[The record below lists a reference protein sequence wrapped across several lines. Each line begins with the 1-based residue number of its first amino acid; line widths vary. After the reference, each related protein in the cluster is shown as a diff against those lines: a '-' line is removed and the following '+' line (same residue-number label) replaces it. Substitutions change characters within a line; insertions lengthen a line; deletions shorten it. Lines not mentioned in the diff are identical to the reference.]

1 MRPLNA
7 LLDNVVSQAV
17 AASLTALAAVL
28 IAYFRS
34 EASVAIKWLFYPLVR
49 LFPWHHTVQGHYASR
64 RHEALRSELTVADVF
79 LITTDG
85 KTAFYRKTTDFI
97 VPDEPLSFYYEGVT
111 AEGRVAH
118 FSTELGS
125 IVQTEEEHGF
135 SVCEIEFTSALE
147 VGTRFRNVFRA
158 KLINTFMATQEHWT
172 QEIAFPTKRIIL
184 RIHFP
189 VARPPTFVRCT
200 QLLGLTA
207 ATLITGADIV
217 KVFGKPSIVWEF
229 DQPALGNIY
238 KLEWRW

>member
-1 MRPLNA
+1 MSLLNA
-7 LLDNVVSQAV
+7 LLNNVVSQVV

-34 EASVAIKWLFYPLVR
+34 EASVAIKWLFDPFVR
-49 LFPWHHTVQGHYASR
+49 LFPWHDAAQGHYAGR
-64 RHEALRSELTVADVF
+64 RHGALWSELTVADVF
-79 LITTDG
+79 LLTTDG
-85 KTAFYRKTTDFI
+85 KTAIYRKTTDFI
-97 VPDEPLSFYYEGVT
+97 VDNEPLSFYFEGVT
-111 AEGRVAH
+111 AQGHVAH

-135 SVCEIEFTSALE
+135 SISKIEFSSTLE
-147 VGTRFRNVFRA
+147 VGSRFRNVFQA
-158 KLINTFMATQEHWT
+158 ELTDTFTATQEHWT

-189 VARPPTFVRCT
+189 IARPPNFVRCT

-207 ATLITGADIV
+207 ATLTTGAEIV
-217 KVFGKPSIVWEF
+217 KLFGQPSIVWEV
-229 DQPALGNIY
+229 DQPALGDIY